1 MTISPNLVRR
11 YQETHKRKY
20 GEDISAK
27 EAEQCLSNLKDLI
40 RTIRSCHHGK

>member
-1 MTISPNLVRR
+1 MQISEHLVRR
-11 YQETHKRKY
+11 YQEAHKRKY

-40 RTIRSCHHGK
+40 RTIRSCRHGK